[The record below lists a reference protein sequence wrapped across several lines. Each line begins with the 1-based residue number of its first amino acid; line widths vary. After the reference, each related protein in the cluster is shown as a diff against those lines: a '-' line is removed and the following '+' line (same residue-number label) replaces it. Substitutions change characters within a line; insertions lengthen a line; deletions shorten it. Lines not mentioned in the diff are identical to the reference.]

1 MFFCPKWLDL
11 FSERK
16 FRNFFW
22 IMILPYNSHSK
33 TFCQITKLFCDI
45 TKPLAKVADFANKK
59 NNSPLFEASYLNIL
73 KNQEYYDLYAFNL
86 FSK

>member
-1 MFFCPKWLDL
+1 MKT
-11 FSERK
+11 
-16 FRNFFW
+16 N
-22 IMILPYNSHSK
+22 NK
-33 TFCQITKLFCDI
+33 TFCFITF
-45 TKPLAKVADFANKK
+45 PLAKVADFANKK